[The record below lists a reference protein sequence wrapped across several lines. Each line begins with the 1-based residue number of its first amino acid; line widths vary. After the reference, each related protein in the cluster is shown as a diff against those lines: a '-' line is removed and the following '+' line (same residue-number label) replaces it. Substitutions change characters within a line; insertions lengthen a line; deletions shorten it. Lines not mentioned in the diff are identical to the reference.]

1 MFKTKAIIIPMQFLA
16 PALNGKYP
24 NINFAL
30 FSSSKNLS
38 GINSS
43 AFGYI
48 SSLRCRIKGY
58 TVIVVIGGIM
68 YLSGKTKQY

>member
-1 MFKTKAIIIPMQFLA
+1 MKRTIPIQFLA

-24 NINFAL
+24 NRKFAL
-30 FSSSKNLS
+30 FFSSKNLS

-43 AFGYI
+43 GFGYM
-48 SSLRCRIKGY
+48 SSLRCKIKGY

-68 YLSGKTKQY
+68 